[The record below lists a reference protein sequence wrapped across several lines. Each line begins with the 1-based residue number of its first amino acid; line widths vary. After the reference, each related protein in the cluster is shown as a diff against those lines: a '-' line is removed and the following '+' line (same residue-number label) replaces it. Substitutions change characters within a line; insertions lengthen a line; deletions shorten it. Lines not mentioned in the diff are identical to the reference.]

1 MSPSEPQKPRNKVNL
16 RSSQAYRVRLDAFN
30 TALEQVRLDPAV
42 LRLKQEAQSVADTID
57 AETEAL
63 LQKKKA
69 LQARGVKLEKA
80 WRDLHDALDSEH
92 LRDLRSRCDE
102 LYAQCRE
109 AMMDREM
116 HIRSQYPDLIHVY
129 NVCEWTPPLDIPA
142 RNVVFFGQVAA

>member
-1 MSPSEPQKPRNKVNL
+1 MSLSELQKPRNKVNL
-16 RSSQAYRVRLDAFN
+16 RSNQAYRIRLDAFN
-30 TALEQVRLDPAV
+30 TALEQVRLDPEV
-42 LRLKQEAQSVADTID
+42 LRLKQAAQSVADTID

-116 HIRSQYPDLIHVY
+116 HIRSQYPDLIPVY